1 LYEFIFYVR
10 FPYFKRQKT
19 VKTLPLPLYNPVL
32 MPKLIRITTVPIS
45 LKLLLAGQM
54 KYMKERGWEVITVS
68 AEGRELDQVKRNEG
82 VQHLVVPFTRKI
94 TPLADL
100 KCIWQLIQLFNREK
114 PDIVHTHT
122 PKAGLLG
129 MIAANLA
136 GVKIRIHTLA
146 GIPAMAAEG
155 GKKSLLETAEKWTY
169 SNATEVWPNSQGL
182 RKFVVKNGLCPE
194 SKLRVIGKGST
205 NGVDL
210 EKYSREALKEN
221 HLVAATMRILPGDDE
236 FIILAVGRL
245 VKDKG
250 IEELVSAF
258 LNSKITNRSK
268 LVLLGAFEQD
278 LNPLSAETIA
288 TIQDHPKIIQ
298 IDWSDHVSHYLALAD
313 VLVHPSHREGF
324 PNVLLEAGAM
334 QVPVICS
341 DIIGNS
347 DIITQQKTGLMF
359 PVKDAVAL
367 KEALEFAFVK
377 RDRMAQY
384 AINLYQEVVTN
395 YDRKKIHQEI
405 LANYQRLL
413 GSSKTAE

>member
-1 LYEFIFYVR
+1 
-10 FPYFKRQKT
+10 
-19 VKTLPLPLYNPVL
+19 
-32 MPKLIRITTVPIS
+32 MPKLIRITTVPLS
-45 LKLLLAGQM
+45 LKLLLSGQM
-54 KYMKERGWEVITVS
+54 KFMKEKGWEVIAVS
-68 AEGRELDQVKRNEG
+68 ADGREVDHVVKKEG
-82 VQHLVVPFTRKI
+82 IRHEIIPFTRKI
-94 TPLADL
+94 TPFHDL
-100 KCIWQLIQLFNREK
+100 VCIWKLIRLFRKEK

-146 GIPAMAAEG
+146 GIPAMAAN
-155 GKKSLLETAEKWTY
+155 GKRKSLLESAEKWTY
-169 SNATEVWPNSQGL
+169 ANANEVWPNSPGL
-182 RKFVVKNGLCPE
+182 FHHVLKEGLTNE
-194 SKLRVIGKGST
+194 ARLRIIGKGSS

-210 EKYSREALKEN
+210 KQYNRGSLKEN
-221 HLVAATMRILPGDDE
+221 HLVAATMRIQPGAED

-258 LNSKITNRSK
+258 LNSKIVAKSK

-278 LNPLSAETIA
+278 LNPISRETIQ
-288 TIQDHPKIIQ
+288 TIHDHPRIVQ
-298 IDWSDHVSHYLALAD
+298 IDWTDHVSHYLALAD

-341 DIIGNS
+341 NIIGNK
-347 DIITQQKTGLMF
+347 DLITQQKTGLIF
-359 PVKDAVAL
+359 PVKDANVL

-377 RDRMAQY
+377 REKMAQL
-384 AINLYQEVVTN
+384 AENLYQEVVEN
-395 YDRKKIHQEI
+395 YSREFIHNQI
-405 LANYQRLL
+405 YSNYQRLL
-413 GSSKTAE
+413 KASESEE

>member
-384 AINLYQEVVTN
+384 AINLYQEVVTD